1 MGQLHL
7 YLPEEIAN
15 RVKERARA
23 KGLSVSRYLARI
35 VVREMGARW
44 PDGYFEEVVGGW
56 KGEPLVRPGQGT
68 FEEREALG

>member
-35 VVREMGARW
+35 VVREVGASW
-44 PDGYFEEVVGGW
+44 PDGYFDEVVGAW
-56 KGEPLVRPGQGT
+56 QGEPLVRPRQGEP
-68 FEEREALG
+68 EEREALE